1 MTSPPVRHELNREF
15 VWRDHDGPRR
25 LLTAEQVAGFDRDG
39 FVRVDD
45 AFSPEVVEQMVREI
59 DPFEAEMEDLLR
71 DAGGQLFIARADEI
85 TFTVHLV
92 ARSAVLRALSA
103 SAPLVDLAHDLVGP
117 DTHLYW
123 DQSVYKKPHTDAPF
137 PWHQDNGYAFVVP
150 QAYLTCWV
158 ALTDTDETNGCPWVV
173 PGLHRGGTLAHRA
186 TDLGF
191 VCLDDAPDAI
201 AVPARAGSIVAFSSL
216 TPHCTGPNT
225 TDTTRKSWI
234 VQYAPSDALI
244 HRPRADGGHDR
255 IALDAPERQYAVL
268 IDGTPVP
275 PGDGAV
281 PTLRS

>member
-1 MTSPPVRHELNREF
+1 MTDPPARHELNRDF
-15 VWRDHDGPRR
+15 LWHDHDGPRR
-25 LLTAEQVAGFDRDG
+25 ALTAAQVAQFDRDG
-39 FVRVDD
+39 FVLVED
-45 AFSPEVVEQMVREI
+45 AFTPAVVAQMVREI
-59 DPFEAEMEDLLR
+59 DPFEAEMEGLLR

-92 ARSAVLRALSA
+92 ARSAILRALSA

-137 PWHQDNGYAFVVP
+137 PWHQDNGYTFVAP

-191 VCLDDAPDAI
+191 VCLDEAPAAI

-225 TDTTRKSWI
+225 TDATRKSWI
-234 VQYAPSDALI
+234 VQYAPAGALI
-244 HRPRADGGHDR
+244 HRARADGGHDL
-255 IALDAPERQYAVL
+255 IPADAPGRQYPVL
-268 IDGTPVP
+268 VGGAPVRS
-275 PGDGAV
+275 DDVIV
-281 PTLRS
+281 PTLRP